1 MKVLS
6 AFKLCRQR
14 AEYTCGPASLQ
25 IALSYFG
32 DGFSQQDLA
41 RFTNVTK
48 EYGTLEKT
56 LVWAARR
63 LGYCVRCEDN
73 ATLGKIHKAINDCT
87 PVIVLFKSWTTVHY
101 SVVVGYTK
109 THLILADPY
118 KRSVMRTIRKD
129 LFINRWKG
137 EVGENKWM
145 MVTKTGS
152 SECLQM

>member
-1 MKVLS
+1 MKVLN

-41 RFTNVTK
+41 RFTQVTK
-48 EYGTLEKT
+48 EYGTLEKD
-56 LVWAARR
+56 LVWAARQ
-63 LGYCVRCEDN
+63 LGYCVRYESRT
-73 ATLGKIHKAINDCT
+73 TLSRVRKSIDGCS
-87 PVIVLFKSWTTVHY
+87 PVIVLFKSWKTIHY

-118 KRSVMRTIRKD
+118 KRGVIRTIRND
-129 LFINRWKG
+129 LFYNRWKG
-137 EVGENKWM
+137 ECGENKWM
-145 MVTKTGS
+145 MAIKQS
-152 SECLQM
+152 RC